1 MGTLQHQLFQRPAF
15 LHFRRWPL
23 NVVFPDLNFIT
34 VHYAYFIFVCLVS
47 SGIFWGASRPVG
59 AVSYVDSLFLVVS
72 AMSLTGLNTINL
84 STLNTFQQFLLFF
97 LILIGSS
104 IFVSAFVVWIRT
116 HYFAKKFKHVAE
128 QQRKRRQEERE
139 RDIDARRVEL
149 ATTRRRRSSAGDGIS
164 MFRTFTHQSTRDRRA
179 SLSRYI
185 TMDPDPVVDDKESD
199 EDYDVAPGS
208 PLPRSRQRSGL
219 GIPQSGSGLGSSV
232 LGSDDVFVDEAVEPQ
247 VAHTRTHISFAP
259 PRDTPS
265 RPTTSSG
272 LRNTLLNFQG
282 VGASATPARSLTFS
296 PAPTRIAADGNP
308 ATLPMISAPSVGR
321 NSTFMFLTKS
331 QREELGGVEYRA
343 IRVLG
348 WLVPAYYILWQ
359 LLGSI
364 GLGWWMATH
373 SSYTTQIRENG
384 INPWWLGAFNTVS
397 AFNNSGMSL
406 LDANVQPFFDA
417 YYVLI
422 TMSLLI
428 LAGNTMYPVFLRIIL
443 WLMRKVLDFLPERG
457 RWAQMRAT
465 VDFLLEHPRRCYTNL
480 FGRGQTLWLAGAV
493 FVLNSFDWFFFEILN
508 LGNSAI
514 EAIPTGPRIMDGLF
528 QAFAVR
534 SGGFYV
540 VNIATLRIGVQVLYV
555 VMMYISAFPIA
566 LSIRNTN
573 VYEERSLGIYAAD
586 MPGAGEDDSL
596 SSRGERERERLT
608 AKQFVTTQLRAQ
620 LAHDL
625 WWLALAVWLISI
637 VEYQSFEDQPAN
649 FSIFNVIF
657 EVVSAYGTVGLSVGF
672 PNVDYSFSG
681 ALKPLSKLI
690 MCAVMLRGRHRGL
703 PVAIDR
709 AVLLKGEDV
718 EEGEGRGI
726 EEEDGMVGKTLGDL
740 RRRSRLDLGWGPDRP
755 GAGRRAM
762 NEEAVEP

>member
-1 MGTLQHQLFQRPAF
+1 
-15 LHFRRWPL
+15 
-23 NVVFPDLNFIT
+23 
-34 VHYAYFIFVCLVS
+34 
-47 SGIFWGASRPVG
+47 
-59 AVSYVDSLFLVVS
+59 
-72 AMSLTGLNTINL
+72 MSLTGLNTINL

-116 HYFAKKFKHVAE
+116 HYFAKKFMHVAE
-128 QQRKRRQEERE
+128 QQRKRRQEQQGWV
-139 RDIDARRVEL
+139 DAARVGL
-149 ATTRRRRSSAGDGIS
+149 ATTRRRRNSAGDGIS

-185 TMDPDPVVDDKESD
+185 TMDPDPIFDDKESG
-199 EDYDVAPGS
+199 EDHDVAPGS

-219 GIPQSGSGLGSSV
+219 SIPQPRSELGSSV
-232 LGSDDVFVDEAVEPQ
+232 LGLDDVFVDEAVDPQ
-247 VAHTRTHISFAP
+247 VARVRTHISFAP
-259 PRDTPS
+259 PQTTPTRPTPT
-265 RPTTSSG
+265 RPTTRSRLS
-272 LRNTLLNFQG
+272 NTFLNFQG
-282 VGASATPARSLTFS
+282 VGAIATPARSLTFS

-308 ATLPMISAPSVGR
+308 TTLLMTSAPSIGR
-321 NSTFMFLTKS
+321 NSTFMFLTKN

-343 IRVLG
+343 IRVLE
-348 WLVPAYYILWQ
+348 WLIPAYYILWQ
-359 LLGSI
+359 LLGSL

-384 INPWWLGAFNTVS
+384 VHPWWLGAFNTVS

-443 WLMRKVLDFLPERG
+443 WTMGKVLDFFPERG
-457 RWAQMRAT
+457 RWAHMRET
-465 VDFLLEHPRRCYTNL
+465 VDFLLEHPRRCYTHL
-480 FGRGQTLWLAGAV
+480 FGREQTLWLAGAV
-493 FVLNSFDWFFFEILN
+493 FVLNAFDWFFFEILN

-573 VYEERSLGIYAAD
+573 VYEEQSLGIYAAD
-586 MPGAGEDDSL
+586 MPGAEEDDSL
-596 SSRGERERERLT
+596 SSRREREHEKLT

-637 VEYQSFEDQPAN
+637 VEYESFEDQPAN

-718 EEGEGRGI
+718 EEGQGMGT
-726 EEEDGMVGKTLGDL
+726 EEEDGMVGKTLGNL
-740 RRRSRLDLGWGPDRP
+740 RRRSRLSLGLGPDQP
-755 GAGRRAM
+755 GVGRRD
-762 NEEAVEP
+762 EDGEVV